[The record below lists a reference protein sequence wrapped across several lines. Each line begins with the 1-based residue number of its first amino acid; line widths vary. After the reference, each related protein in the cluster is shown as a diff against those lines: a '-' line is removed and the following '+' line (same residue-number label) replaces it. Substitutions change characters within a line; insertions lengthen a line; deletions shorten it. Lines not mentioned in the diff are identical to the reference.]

1 MSIFEFLFG
10 KKEKSAALAKD
21 RLQIIIAQE
30 RVKDDIPDYLPM
42 LQQELLQVLA
52 KYVQISEKDIK
63 INHDTRD
70 GVDMLELN
78 ITLPEE
84 RVAANMKK
92 NNQQKSPMA
101 TSIGI
106 ANGKFSFYL
115 YLPVYFYQ
123 SKASQSV
130 VFAQRFRCDALP
142 LVAYVRSLLDS
153 ETAPLR

>member
-63 INHDTRD
+63 INHETKG

-78 ITLPEE
+78 IILPERE
-84 RVAANMKK
+84 GGSKNSSRANKK
-92 NNQQKSPMA
+92 
-101 TSIGI
+101 
-106 ANGKFSFYL
+106 F
-115 YLPVYFYQ
+115 
-123 SKASQSV
+123 
-130 VFAQRFRCDALP
+130 
-142 LVAYVRSLLDS
+142 
-153 ETAPLR
+153 

>member
-92 NNQQKSPMA
+92 KN
-101 TSIGI
+101 
-106 ANGKFSFYL
+106 
-115 YLPVYFYQ
+115 
-123 SKASQSV
+123 
-130 VFAQRFRCDALP
+130 R
-142 LVAYVRSLLDS
+142 
-153 ETAPLR
+153 

>member
-52 KYVQISEKDIK
+52 QYVQISEKDIK

-92 NNQQKSPMA
+92 NNQ
-101 TSIGI
+101 
-106 ANGKFSFYL
+106 
-115 YLPVYFYQ
+115 
-123 SKASQSV
+123 
-130 VFAQRFRCDALP
+130 
-142 LVAYVRSLLDS
+142 
-153 ETAPLR
+153 

>member
-30 RVKDDIPDYLPM
+30 RVKDDIPDYLPK

-92 NNQQKSPMA
+92 NNQ
-101 TSIGI
+101 
-106 ANGKFSFYL
+106 
-115 YLPVYFYQ
+115 
-123 SKASQSV
+123 
-130 VFAQRFRCDALP
+130 
-142 LVAYVRSLLDS
+142 
-153 ETAPLR
+153 

>member
-30 RVKDDIPDYLPM
+30 RVKSDIPDYLPM

-63 INHDTRD
+63 INHETKG

-78 ITLPEE
+78 IILPERE
-84 RVAANMKK
+84 GGSKNSSRANKK
-92 NNQQKSPMA
+92 
-101 TSIGI
+101 
-106 ANGKFSFYL
+106 F
-115 YLPVYFYQ
+115 
-123 SKASQSV
+123 
-130 VFAQRFRCDALP
+130 
-142 LVAYVRSLLDS
+142 
-153 ETAPLR
+153 